1 MKRILFS
8 ILLSLSTAIAIAA
21 PPAKH
26 KPAPAAQ
33 KAAATACVIAAAGA
47 PLTMT
52 LNFVPPT
59 LNANGTPITLPLTY
73 DIYLGTTSGGETLL
87 VSGLTSTSPY
97 VINAGLVAGN
107 TYYVEMAAVD
117 ANGIGSKNDEACKT
131 FAAAAIAPTIT
142 TTALANAVVGTAYS
156 FGCVS
161 TGTPSATWSATGLPA
176 GLSMNSVT
184 GVISGTPTAAGTASV
199 TITATY
205 SGSPTSKTLPLVVTG
220 TVSPPGTIIFTLT

>member
-73 DIYLGTTSGGETLL
+73 DIYLGTTSG
-87 VSGLTSTSPY
+87 
-97 VINAGLVAGN
+97 ARR
-107 TYYVEMAAVD
+107 
-117 ANGIGSKNDEACKT
+117 C
-131 FAAAAIAPTIT
+131 
-142 TTALANAVVGTAYS
+142 
-156 FGCVS
+156 
-161 TGTPSATWSATGLPA
+161 W
-176 GLSMNSVT
+176 
-184 GVISGTPTAAGTASV
+184 
-199 TITATY
+199 
-205 SGSPTSKTLPLVVTG
+205 
-220 TVSPPGTIIFTLT
+220 